1 MKFTHK
7 QKSKKL
13 RASAMLGPIV
23 FWTLLGLSS
32 LYTKNHNEKI
42 IKNYIKN
49 DLKYEMANQEQI
61 LGIKYLGTPNI
72 EYHMQPEIINLAP
85 GAYDAE
91 TDTIYINLHLL
102 TERKSLK
109 QDLLRVKKTLNH
121 ELGHFYTDKL
131 SERLGKKDLFKF
143 ARGENYLG
151 VEVYPERLILEG
163 IAEYFDI
170 EVNGGAHSFKDTDWP
185 TDLDAFNKTTAIYLG
200 GYHLVKPII
209 DLYGEKGIECLIQN
223 MPTKEDLLDIPEY
236 QNKILGKLEEKT
248 MWFLFE

>member
-32 LYTKNHNEKI
+32 LYTKNYNEKI

-109 QDLLRVKKTLNH
+109 QLGFLKRDPRMKERRKFGLKK
-121 ELGHFYTDKL
+121 
-131 SERLGKKDLFKF
+131 
-143 ARGENYLG
+143 ARKA
-151 VEVYPERLILEG
+151 PQWAKR
-163 IAEYFDI
+163 
-170 EVNGGAHSFKDTDWP
+170 
-185 TDLDAFNKTTAIYLG
+185 
-200 GYHLVKPII
+200 
-209 DLYGEKGIECLIQN
+209 
-223 MPTKEDLLDIPEY
+223 
-236 QNKILGKLEEKT
+236 
-248 MWFLFE
+248 